1 MIRLVGA
8 LFIVAGSASAGFY
21 MAGNVRKT
29 QRIYRDAL
37 RATAYMKSE
46 IECYLTP
53 LHDIYGQL
61 ARILPKPLASLFF
74 ALHEQARRSLGLLPA
89 VHFSRARQQQ
99 KNRLPHELGQILAEM
114 FDLLGRQDAVAQ
126 IRAITLAEERLN
138 EALGRVSSEKK
149 ERCHAYE
156 TIGICAGIALVII
169 LV

>member
-8 LFIVAGSASAGFY
+8 ILIVVGSASAGFY

-37 RATAYMKSE
+37 RATTYMKSE

-61 ARILPKPLASLFF
+61 AHILPKPLAALFF
-74 ALHEQARRSLGLLPA
+74 ALYEQARRSLGLLPA
-89 VHFSRARQQQ
+89 VHFSRARQLLR
-99 KNRLPHELGQILAEM
+99 NRLPHELVQIFAEM
-114 FDLLGRQDAVAQ
+114 FDMLGRQDAVAQ
-126 IRAITLAEERLN
+126 MRAITLAEEHLN
-138 EALGRVSSEKK
+138 EVLNRVSSEKK

-156 TIGICAGIALVII
+156 TIGVCAGIALVIV

>member
-8 LFIVAGSASAGFY
+8 ILIVVGSASAGFC
-21 MAGNVRKT
+21 MAGNVRRM

-53 LHDIYGQL
+53 LHDIYTQL
-61 ARILPKPLASLFF
+61 SHVMPKPLSTLFS
-74 ALHEQARRSLGLLPA
+74 ALHQQARRSLGLLPA
-89 VHFSRARQQQ
+89 VHYSRARQML
-99 KNRLPHELGQILAEM
+99 KNPLPHELGQIFAEM
-114 FDLLGRQDAVAQ
+114 FDMLGRQDAVAQ

-138 EALGRVSSEKK
+138 EVLINISSEKK
-149 ERCHAYE
+149 ERCRAYE
-156 TIGICAGIALVII
+156 TIGVCAGIALVII